1 MPVVTH
7 LNIAPVASL
16 GLESREWID
25 LTERGVVE
33 DRRFFVVNDTDR
45 HIDQLTAPE
54 MVQVA
59 AWTDAEGTT
68 LRLTFPDGSVAEGD
82 VSLGAAYQGSVYKH
96 PVSGHFADGP
106 WADALSVFLR
116 RPVRI
121 IRCDEPGGTRADGRA
136 SLMTAASLDRLGHHL
151 GVGGVDGRR
160 FRMLI
165 QLSGEVPHEED
176 GWIGRRVELGEAIL
190 RITGAIPRCAMTTH
204 DPETGE
210 RDLDTLRAI
219 REYRGVAGNSG
230 KDLMFGVY
238 GDVDRPG
245 TIRVGDEVRVLD

>member
-16 GLESREWID
+16 GLESRERIV
-25 LTERGVVE
+25 LTERGVAE
-33 DRRFFVVNDTDR
+33 DRRFFIVDDSGR
-45 HIDQLTAPE
+45 HISQLTAAE

-59 AWTDAEGTT
+59 ASTDPDGRM
-68 LRLTFPDGSVAEGD
+68 LRMTFPNGKVEEGA
-82 VSLGAAYQGSVYKH
+82 VRLGAAYQGSVWKH
-96 PVSGHFADGP
+96 PVIGHVAEGP
-106 WADALSVFLR
+106 WADALSTFLH
-116 RPVRI
+116 RPVRV
-121 IRCDEPGGTRADGRA
+121 IRCDEPGATRADGHA

-165 QLSGEVPHEED
+165 QLSGETPHAED
-176 GWIGRRVELGEAIL
+176 GWIGKRVELGETIL
-190 RITGAIPRCAMTTH
+190 RITDPIPRCAMTTH
-204 DPETGE
+204 DPETGAL
-210 RDLDTLRAI
+210 DLDTLRAI
-219 REYRGVAGNSG
+219 GQYRGFAGDSG

-245 TIRVGDEVRVLD
+245 TVRLGDAVRVLD

>member
-16 GLESREWID
+16 GLEARERID
-25 LTERGVVE
+25 LTERGVAE
-33 DRRFFVVNDTDR
+33 DRRFFIVNDTDR
-45 HIDQLTAPE
+45 HIDQLTAAR

-59 AWTDAEGTT
+59 AWTDAEGTS
-68 LRLTFPDGSVAEGD
+68 LRMTFPDGGVVEDD
-82 VSLGAAYQGSVYKH
+82 VRLGAAYAGSVYKH
-96 PVSGHFADGP
+96 PVNGHVVEGP
-106 WADALSVFLR
+106 WADALSAFLH

-165 QLSGEVPHEED
+165 QLSGETPHEED
-176 GWIGRRVELGEAIL
+176 GWIGKQVELGETIL
-190 RITGAIPRCAMTTH
+190 RITGAVPRCAMTTH
-204 DPETGE
+204 DPDSGE
-210 RDLDTLRAI
+210 RDLDTLHAI
-219 REYRGVAGNSG
+219 REYRGLTGESG

-245 TIRVGDEVRVLD
+245 SIRLGDAIRVLD